1 MKKILLIF
9 IFILPLFL
17 TGCARSI
24 QLSEKLLVQG
34 LGIDYENE
42 QYTIT
47 LQTISSKETSSEK
60 SSTPKKMKT
69 VIAIGKTIKEAS
81 YNVVKQT
88 GKEPLYSQ
96 TLLLILGNGAIK
108 NGINNFVDFFIK
120 HHEFSPDARV
130 LITLT
135 QAKNVLNLKDDEDIV
150 PCEDILEMLEKGP
163 NKSKK
168 MHSTVE
174 KIISDL
180 KDKHGFIKI
189 ALVDLKR
196 QGQKETP
203 VVERIGIFKDSKY
216 LTCLEKEETKGALF
230 ITSKAKDMVDTI
242 DSWTF
247 SNVSYTMSKVK
258 SKIKINIGENSST
271 KVDIKIIADV
281 DINESKNKVSHK
293 DFKILEDEISKK
305 IKDNC
310 TKAIEKALKENSCD
324 IFEFS
329 KILVKEKPDYNKK
342 SKEEIVNI
350 LKEAAYK
357 IEARTTLSPV

>member
-9 IFILPLFL
+9 IFVLPLFL

-69 VIAIGKTIKEAS
+69 IAATGKTIKEAS

-135 QAKNVLNLKDDEDIV
+135 QAKKVLNLKDEEEIV

-180 KDKHGFIKI
+180 KDKHGFVKI

-196 QGQKETP
+196 QNNKETP
-203 VVERIGIFKDSKY
+203 VVERLGIFKDGKY
-216 LTCLEKEETKGALF
+216 INCLDEEETKGALF

-242 DSWTF
+242 DSKAF
-247 SNVSYTMSKVK
+247 SKVSYTMSKVK
-258 SKIKINIGENSST
+258 SKIKPKIEGSVLAEM
-271 KVDIKIIADV
+271 VIKISTDV
-281 DINESKNKVSHK
+281 DINESKNKITRG
-293 DFKILEDEISKK
+293 DFRILEEEISTK
-305 IKDNC
+305 IKENC
-310 TKAIEKALKENSCD
+310 KKAIEKAIKENSCD

-329 KILVKEKPDYNKK
+329 KMLIKEKPDYDKK

-350 LKEAAYK
+350 LKEAEYK
-357 IEARTTLSPV
+357 IEVKVNLSPV

>member
-108 NGINNFVDFFIK
+108 NGINNFVDF
-120 HHEFSPDARV
+120 
-130 LITLT
+130 L
-135 QAKNVLNLKDDEDIV
+135 
-150 PCEDILEMLEKGP
+150 
-163 NKSKK
+163 
-168 MHSTVE
+168 
-174 KIISDL
+174 
-180 KDKHGFIKI
+180 
-189 ALVDLKR
+189 
-196 QGQKETP
+196 
-203 VVERIGIFKDSKY
+203 
-216 LTCLEKEETKGALF
+216 
-230 ITSKAKDMVDTI
+230 
-242 DSWTF
+242 
-247 SNVSYTMSKVK
+247 
-258 SKIKINIGENSST
+258 
-271 KVDIKIIADV
+271 
-281 DINESKNKVSHK
+281 
-293 DFKILEDEISKK
+293 
-305 IKDNC
+305 
-310 TKAIEKALKENSCD
+310 
-324 IFEFS
+324 
-329 KILVKEKPDYNKK
+329 
-342 SKEEIVNI
+342 
-350 LKEAAYK
+350 
-357 IEARTTLSPV
+357 